1 MRVQAPFFKFFF
13 FPLIFYDSCTIQ
25 GTAHFSGKTSF
36 RQLQFFPISRP
47 DARQHKTVL
56 AKICFQPETAP
67 QWLTVWSKLCVLQ
80 WTKSLEKNRELRPD
94 ARLLLTLTAPI
105 CISAKVN
112 NLRVKGIVGHIF
124 LNISARR
131 RLSTKNMH
139 TLKKIFTAVLFV
151 KMRKFKNKKKFLS
164 LILFQI
170 GETVLLKKNDNS
182 AEKHL
187 ELFCL
192 LWSYKRLNPGV
203 RDASSRK
210 AAAVAE
216 RVAWR
221 RAASS
226 AAYNFSINQM

>member
-1 MRVQAPFFKFFF
+1 
-13 FPLIFYDSCTIQ
+13 
-25 GTAHFSGKTSF
+25 
-36 RQLQFFPISRP
+36 
-47 DARQHKTVL
+47 
-56 AKICFQPETAP
+56 
-67 QWLTVWSKLCVLQ
+67 
-80 WTKSLEKNRELRPD
+80 
-94 ARLLLTLTAPI
+94 
-105 CISAKVN
+105 
-112 NLRVKGIVGHIF
+112 
-124 LNISARR
+124 
-131 RLSTKNMH
+131 
-139 TLKKIFTAVLFV
+139 
-151 KMRKFKNKKKFLS
+151 MRKFKNKKKFLS

>member
-1 MRVQAPFFKFFF
+1 M
-13 FPLIFYDSCTIQ
+13 
-25 GTAHFSGKTSF
+25 
-36 RQLQFFPISRP
+36 
-47 DARQHKTVL
+47 
-56 AKICFQPETAP
+56 
-67 QWLTVWSKLCVLQ
+67 
-80 WTKSLEKNRELRPD
+80 
-94 ARLLLTLTAPI
+94 
-105 CISAKVN
+105 N
-112 NLRVKGIVGHIF
+112 NLQVKGIVGHIF

-192 LWSYKRLNPGV
+192 L
-203 RDASSRK
+203 
-210 AAAVAE
+210 
-216 RVAWR
+216 
-221 RAASS
+221 
-226 AAYNFSINQM
+226 